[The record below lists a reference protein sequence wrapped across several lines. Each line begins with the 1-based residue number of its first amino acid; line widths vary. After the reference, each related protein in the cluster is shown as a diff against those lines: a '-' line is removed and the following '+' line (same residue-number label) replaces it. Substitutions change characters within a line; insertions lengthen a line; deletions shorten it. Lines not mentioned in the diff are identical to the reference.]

1 MRDAINK
8 RTGKPIP
15 EAILKARAD
24 QQAQIRPVEGQRDF
38 YTGAVRFGEG
48 VHGAKYN
55 PPGDV
60 GPEAMGGEAP
70 RVLNPKDAAAQGK
83 VRLGLLPAAG
93 MIHGALAA
101 TDGADKY
108 GPYNWRTG
116 PAISFMTYL
125 DALERHIMA
134 LRDGETYDM
143 KSGVHHLGHV
153 IAGAAIIL
161 DATAPGQCVDD
172 RPSVGP
178 AASLLHM
185 NQR

>member
-1 MRDAINK
+1 MRDVNK
-8 RTGKPIP
+8 RTGKPLP
-15 EAILKARAD
+15 PRSEGVGGY
-24 QQAQIRPVEGQRDF
+24 PVPDGHGGQRVLPVWMNSKD
-38 YTGAVRFGEG
+38 
-48 VHGAKYN
+48 AKLN
-55 PPGDV
+55 APGDV
-60 GPEAMGGEAP
+60 GPEKGP

-93 MIHGALAA
+93 IIHGALAA

-116 PAISFMTYL
+116 PAISMMTYL

-134 LRDGETYDM
+134 LRDGEVYDF

-161 DATAPGQCVDD
+161 DAEAVGQLVDD

-178 AASLLHM
+178 AGSLM
-185 NQR
+185 RNNER